1 MEVYFEDRRLQ
12 KLVSSGAR
20 LQAKYGQQMASRIKQ
35 RLAELEAVDNV
46 ADLHSL
52 PGRWHELSAN
62 RAGQYS
68 GDLEHPRRL
77 IIEPADQPPP
87 QQRSGGIDWSLVTE
101 VVVVEITDT
110 H

>member
-1 MEVYFEDRRLQ
+1 MEVYFEDQRLQ
-12 KLVSSGAR
+12 KLVNNGAR
-20 LQAKYGQQMASRIKQ
+20 LQAKYGQQMADKIKQ

-46 ADLHSL
+46 LDLHPM
-52 PGRWHELSAN
+52 PGRWHELSAD

-68 GDLEHPRRL
+68 GDLKHPLRL
-77 IIEPADQPPP
+77 IIGPADQPPP
-87 QQRSGGIDWSLVTE
+87 QQSAGGIDWSLVTE